1 MRTRVISGAVLGVLC
16 VGLGLLGGPFLGLTI
31 MFCGMV
37 GYYELT
43 RALHVFEEGHYNH
56 LFYAGEVCVVAY
68 YLIVICMQAIMEQ
81 DAFIDSVCKVIAL
94 AVIFLVLL
102 MMATY
107 VLTFPR
113 YHADQIIDSIFSF
126 VYCPLMLS
134 FVFLSRCLP
143 YGIFIYT
150 MIFLCSWICDT
161 GAYFTGRAFGRHKLA
176 PVLSPKKTIEGS
188 VGGVVFSVV
197 FCILEAL
204 LMHVLFPEETL
215 IWQFALIG
223 LFGSIFSQ
231 IGDLAASAIK
241 RNHGIKDYG
250 TLIPGH
256 GGIMDRFDSV
266 IFVSPLIFFLGLL
279 FVSIL

>member
-16 VGLGLLGGPFLGLTI
+16 VGLGLLGGPFLGLAI

-43 RALHVFEEGHYNH
+43 RALHVFEEGQYNH
-56 LFYAGEVCVVAY
+56 LFYVGEVCVATY
-68 YLIVICMQAIMEQ
+68 FLIIICMQALMKPA
-81 DAFIDSVCKVIAL
+81 AFIDSVSRIIAL
-94 AVIFLVLL
+94 AVIFLVLF

-143 YGIFIYT
+143 HGIFIYA

-176 PVLSPKKTIEGS
+176 PILSPKKTIEGS

-197 FCILEAL
+197 SCILEAV
-204 LMHVLFPEETL
+204 LMHILHPEEML

-241 RNHGIKDYG
+241 RNHNIKDYG

-279 FVSIL
+279 FVTIL